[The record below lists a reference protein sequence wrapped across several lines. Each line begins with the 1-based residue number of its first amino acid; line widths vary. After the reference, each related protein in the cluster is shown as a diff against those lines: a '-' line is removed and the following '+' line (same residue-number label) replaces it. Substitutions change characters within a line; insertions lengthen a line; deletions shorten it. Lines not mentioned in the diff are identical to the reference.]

1 MKPQSFDISS
11 DALEEFREKMN
22 AALAMVVRQLKIK
35 ELPEGIV
42 TGKIKIVMEK
52 AADANGEIATMI
64 NMEPEVSLNLSA
76 KGKIECS
83 KKAGLFTQLDEN
95 GNPVIGSCQ
104 VDIEDLLNGGTS
116 E

>member
-1 MKPQSFDISS
+1 MKPQQFDLSS
-11 DALEEFREKMN
+11 EALEEFREKMD

-35 ELPEGIV
+35 DLPEGTV
-42 TGKIKIVMEK
+42 TGKIKIVLEK
-52 AADANGEIATMI
+52 AADANGEIATQMTI
-64 NMEPEVSLNLSA
+64 EPEVTLNLSA

-104 VDIEDLLNGGTS
+104 IDIEDLLNGGN

>member
-1 MKPQSFDISS
+1 
-11 DALEEFREKMN
+11 
-22 AALAMVVRQLKIK
+22 VVRQLKLK
-35 ELPEGIV
+35 DLPEGTI
-42 TGKIKIVMEK
+42 TGKIKIVLEK
-52 AADANGEIATMI
+52 AADANGEIATQMTL
-64 NMEPEVSLNLSA
+64 EPEVSINLSA

-104 VDIEDLLNGGTS
+104 IDIEDLLNGGN

>member
-1 MKPQSFDISS
+1 MKPQSFDMSS
-11 DALEEFREKMN
+11 EALEEFREQMD
-22 AALAMVVRQLKIK
+22 AALALVVRELKGK
-35 ELPEGIV
+35 GLPEGTV
-42 TGKIKIVMEK
+42 TGKIKIVMEH
-52 AADANGEIATMI
+52 AIDANGEYATMI
-64 NMEPEVSLNLSA
+64 NLEPEVSLNMST

-104 VDIEDLLNGGTS
+104 VDIEDLLNGGN

>member
-1 MKPQSFDISS
+1 MKPQQFDLSS
-11 DALEEFREKMN
+11 EALEEFREKMD
-22 AALAMVVRQLKIK
+22 AALAMVVRQLKLK
-35 ELPEGIV
+35 DLPEGTI
-42 TGKIKIVMEK
+42 TGKIKIVLEK
-52 AADANGEIATMI
+52 AADANGEIATQMTL
-64 NMEPEVSLNLSA
+64 EPEVSINLSA

-104 VDIEDLLNGGTS
+104 IDIEDLLNGGN

>member
-1 MKPQSFDISS
+1 MKPQSFDLRSE
-11 DALEEFREKMN
+11 ALEEFREKMDS
-22 AALAMVVRQLKIK
+22 ALATVVRELKMK
-35 ELPEGIV
+35 GLPEGTV
-42 TGKIKIVMEK
+42 TGKIKIVLEK
-52 AADANGEIATMI
+52 AADANGEIATQMTI
-64 NMEPEVSLNLSA
+64 EPEVTLNLSA

-104 VDIEDLLNGGTS
+104 IDIEDLLNGGN

>member
-1 MKPQSFDISS
+1 MKPQQFDLSS
-11 DALEEFREKMN
+11 EALEEFREKMD

-35 ELPEGIV
+35 DLPEGTI
-42 TGKIKIVMEK
+42 TGKIKIVLEK
-52 AADANGEIATMI
+52 AADANGEIATQMTL
-64 NMEPEVSLNLSA
+64 EPEVSINLSA

-104 VDIEDLLNGGTS
+104 IDIEDLLNGGN